1 MTLRDRFRDALDYV
15 TCYLMALCR
24 ETELRR
30 N

>member
-1 MTLRDRFRDALDYV
+1 MTLTDRILDALDW
-15 TCYLMALCR
+15 TACYLMALCR